1 MFKRSDRLVSKPNAA
16 VPAAAPAGL
25 VVPGKQAPGNQAP
38 GKQTPGKQA
47 YEARR
52 AAKAGVSLDRW
63 MADKQKRA
71 QAEIEAARLARIK
84 AEPAKRGFFKRLLD
98 RAHKPL

>member
-1 MFKRSDRLVSKPNAA
+1 MFKRSNTGPKPDPARQVTAA
-16 VPAAAPAGL
+16 PIAAAGRP
-25 VVPGKQAPGNQAP
+25 VP
-38 GKQTPGKQA
+38 PGKQA

-63 MADKQKRA
+63 MADKQKQA
-71 QAEIEAARLARIK
+71 QAELEATRRARAK
-84 AEPAKRGFFKRLLD
+84 SPAAKPGLLKRLLD

>member
-1 MFKRSDRLVSKPNAA
+1 MFKRSNNAVAKPLA
-16 VPAAAPAGL
+16 V
-25 VVPGKQAPGNQAP
+25 KQAIAEPASAGTLARKPAP
-38 GKQTPGKQA
+38 TAGQQA

-71 QAEIEAARLARIK
+71 QAEIEAARRAEIK
-84 AEPAKRGFFKRLLD
+84 ANPPKPGFLKRLLD
-98 RAHKPL
+98 RAHKPI

>member
-1 MFKRSDRLVSKPNAA
+1 MFKRSNNAVSTPEASR
-16 VPAAAPAGL
+16 PAAPPLEAPDKPAGKAM
-25 VVPGKQAPGNQAP
+25 P
-38 GKQTPGKQA
+38 PGKQA

-71 QAEIEAARLARIK
+71 QAELDAARRERAK
-84 AEPAKRGFFKRLLD
+84 SEPAKKPGLLKRLLD

>member
-1 MFKRSDRLVSKPNAA
+1 MFKRPNNAA
-16 VPAAAPAGL
+16 TTPKSAKPAAPPPPA
-25 VVPGKQAPGNQAP
+25 VAGKAPGNVMP
-38 GKQTPGKQA
+38 PGKQA

-71 QAEIEAARLARIK
+71 QAELEAARRERAK
-84 AEPAKRGFFKRLLD
+84 AEPPKKPGLLKRLLD

>member
-1 MFKRSDRLVSKPNAA
+1 MFKRPNQIAKPGGTRQA
-16 VPAAAPAGL
+16 AAAPVEPAG
-25 VVPGKQAPGNQAP
+25 KAPP
-38 GKQTPGKQA
+38 PGKQA

-71 QAEIEAARLARIK
+71 QAEHEAARRARIK
-84 AEPAKRGFFKRLLD
+84 TEPARKPGLLKRLLD

>member
-1 MFKRSDRLVSKPNAA
+1 MLKRSANPSARADHA
-16 VPAAAPAGL
+16 VPSPAAKPL
-25 VVPGKQAPGNQAP
+25 PPGQ
-38 GKQTPGKQA
+38 QA

-52 AAKAGVSLDRW
+52 AAKAGVSLERW

-71 QAEIEAARLARIK
+71 QAELEATRK
-84 AEPAKRGFFKRLLD
+84 EQAKRQPKKRGLFKRLLD

>member
-1 MFKRSDRLVSKPNAA
+1 MFRKPDPDAKAA
-16 VPAAAPAGL
+16 DASTKP
-25 VVPGKQAPGNQAP
+25 VVPGKPVVADRPMPA
-38 GKQTPGKQA
+38 GKQA

-52 AAKAGVSLDRW
+52 AAKAGVSLERW

-71 QAEIEAARLARIK
+71 QAELEAVRRARSK
-84 AEPAKRGFFKRLLD
+84 APAKRGFLKRLLD